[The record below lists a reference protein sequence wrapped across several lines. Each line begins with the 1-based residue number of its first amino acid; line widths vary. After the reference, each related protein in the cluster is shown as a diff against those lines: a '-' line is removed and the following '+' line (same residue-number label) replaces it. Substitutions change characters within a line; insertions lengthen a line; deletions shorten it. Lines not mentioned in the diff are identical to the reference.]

1 MRLYVLG
8 YEEDKEIYSGDW
20 ARYSI
25 DLRGGVSHICVYIN
39 NNIIENMIVGD
50 QLTSLLQI
58 VAVSGEPGDIVEKK
72 YDSPLF
78 SRIVTKEIQ
87 EIEIEL
93 QTLEGRL
100 VPFDY
105 GTTIVTLQF
114 RKAIIF

>member
-1 MRLYVLG
+1 
-8 YEEDKEIYSGDW
+8 
-20 ARYSI
+20 
-25 DLRGGVSHICVYIN
+25 
-39 NNIIENMIVGD
+39 MIVGD

-58 VAVSGEPGDIVEKK
+58 VAVSGEPGDIVERK